1 MSFYTSLT
9 GLNAATSQLA
19 VTSNNIANVGTTGF
33 KRSRAD
39 FGDIFATS
47 PLQKA
52 SSVIGQGVALKQ
64 VSQEFSQGNIAFSA
78 NSLDIAITGDGFFPL
93 KSADGLQ
100 DIFTRNGTFL
110 LNESYNVV
118 NSAGQALIAA
128 AVDSSGKADL
138 DNLSKLLI
146 PRKTSGDA
154 QATSEIQLG
163 LNFPSDAQIPA
174 LPFDRNDPSTYN
186 KTTAIT
192 VYDAGGNDYLATVYY
207 RKTQVATPTDATN
220 KWQTYV
226 YIGDTKLQE
235 LLIQSSDKNG
245 EKQYVNKYGEI
256 RSESD
261 IPPQDIARGV
271 TKLFNLDDL
280 KNPAASSAAI
290 ASGGALL
297 PSQTNEWKNA
307 ITFPEKIDTLLGDGA
322 ASVLSYSMG
331 GGAQTYSFD
340 DGTFTYTG
348 SDLESL
354 VDSITADDALHKY
367 TVELNPT
374 GDTLIVR
381 ANVDQSI
388 MPPIVKALPK
398 IEAEVTDVPMG
409 ASDAPAVVTTDGA
422 ADVTESNLITFQTLN
437 ANDTVTIAGLTFT
450 ATGTVA
456 AADVAAAFA
465 AVSAGNNSTQANTA
479 ITGLSL
485 AGSFTSGTLDGW
497 DPGPVSGAAVPF
509 TSTTANTDVT
519 DIVTSVSAGATALSI
534 VPTSGS
540 AAAIETAQITF
551 KELRGGNSIKISG
564 LTYTASE
571 VTSAEDLAAA
581 FAAVFASTA
590 TITTAEEAN
599 LALTG
604 TTSGP
609 FSGTK
614 VAGWTAGAASGA
626 VVTFTSATA
635 DQNITPDIVT
645 EFIRPQIDLT
655 ATDKT
660 AKFSPIPGATSYVF
674 DDGKFTYTGTT
685 LKELASNITL
695 ANSAHLKYTVS
706 YSAADEQLVVTPAA
720 GISSLDAPYLTAS
733 FDAQADIKFNLSVD
747 GSSELMPPI
756 DLSYLHKL
764 KPEKKFT
771 GVEIAREMTNVINK
785 AFGDDKYFDFTS
797 LAKADTP
804 DTANLF
810 KISINNTKEA
820 TISLSKNTDVPNLA
834 TMTIEEAVA
843 AIQKNVN
850 AAFTDPADPQITV
863 GYNPVKQSFTFKATD
878 EAEISLMAADTVPN
892 QLFGLPTAKVAV
904 DPTTGTY
911 GATVLPNGG
920 YIVDPA
926 DQRFGITVTFDE
938 ANNRFNI
945 ASGTTGDTSSIKI
958 SNATALAS
966 ALFGF
971 PVGTE
976 GTETATSS
984 TPLRGIASQPAV
996 LSGNTIGINL
1006 DNKFRVDGSN
1016 NQFVVTV
1023 DNVTG
1028 LIEMP
1033 QRADYNIEEFR
1044 QELERRI
1051 NSLADSFG
1059 RTVSGVTVEVA
1070 TTPGTN
1076 NKFFKF
1082 TTGTTGDNSFMK
1094 VSANSI
1100 WGLANVDSVRGSTS
1114 RWLEPKQA
1122 MNENGFPLY
1131 VDRDGLETSDP
1142 GSFSED
1148 ETRELWSPIFLD
1160 KGELTFD
1167 TGGNLKSP
1175 VTATEFKSTTIGN
1188 SGATL
1193 QFSIDYGSSTQF
1205 SAPFSV
1211 QKQNQNGRPEGDLI
1225 GVDIADDGLVSASY
1239 SNGNQKSLAKI
1250 VLVNFAAP
1258 TGLRQIGD
1266 SSYYST
1272 SKSGDAKYGE
1282 AGAAGFGTVRAG
1294 ARERA
1299 NVDLTTEL
1307 VELITAQ
1314 RNFQANAK
1322 AIETNNTLTQAII
1335 NIRS

>member
-154 QATSEIQLG
+154 QATSAIQLG
-163 LNFPSDAQIPA
+163 LNFPADAQIPA

-186 KTTAIT
+186 KTTAVT

-207 RKTQVATPTDATN
+207 RKTQVATPLDAAN

-226 YIGDTKLQE
+226 FIGDTKLQE
-235 LLIQSSDKNG
+235 LLIQSTDKNS

-280 KNPAASSAAI
+280 KNPVASSAAT
-290 ASGGALL
+290 ATGGTLL
-297 PSQTNEWKNA
+297 PTQTNEWKNA
-307 ITFPEKIDTLLGDGA
+307 ITFPTKIDTLLDEGAANVLTYKTGAGA
-322 ASVLSYSMG
+322 ASYV
-331 GGAQTYSFD
+331 FD
-340 DGTFTYTG
+340 DGTFSYTS
-348 SDLESL
+348 SDLDTL
-354 VDSITADDALHKY
+354 VDAINADTHDYTVALNATSDALIVTVADEKSITP
-367 TVELNPT
+367 PT
-374 GDTLIVR
+374 
-381 ANVDQSI
+381 
-388 MPPIVKALPK
+388 VKALP
-398 IEAEVTDVPMG
+398 
-409 ASDAPAVVTTDGA
+409 ASTSTLTSDPIPAADAPVVTTTNGSVGVA
-422 ADVTESNLITFQTLN
+422 ETATITFKDMTAGQSV
-437 ANDTVTIAGLTFT
+437 TVAGVKFT
-450 ATGTVA
+450 ASPTLTSPLA
-456 AADVAAAFA
+456 AADVAAIFA
-465 AVSAGNNSTQANTA
+465 
-479 ITGLSL
+479 SL
-485 AGSFTSGTLDGW
+485 AAGDTPSVSSAVGT
-497 DPGPVSGAAVPF
+497 VSGSLADWSSDTVTGTSDVTF
-509 TSTTANTDVT
+509 TSTSTGDVT
-519 DIVTSVSAGATALSI
+519 DISTNALLRPTISAVATFTPVNGAS
-534 VPTSGS
+534 S
-540 AAAIETAQITF
+540 
-551 KELRGGNSIKISG
+551 
-564 LTYTASE
+564 Y
-571 VTSAEDLAAA
+571 A
-581 FAAVFASTA
+581 F
-590 TITTAEEAN
+590 N
-599 LALTG
+599 DG
-604 TTSGP
+604 TT
-609 FSGTK
+609 
-614 VAGWTAGAASGA
+614 
-626 VVTFTSATA
+626 
-635 DQNITPDIVT
+635 
-645 EFIRPQIDLT
+645 
-655 ATDKT
+655 
-660 AKFSPIPGATSYVF
+660 
-674 DDGKFTYTGTT
+674 TYTGST
-685 LKELASNITL
+685 LKALATAITA
-695 ANSAHLKYTVS
+695 ANAAHPNYTVS
-706 YSAADEQLVVTPAA
+706 YNAADEKLIVTPAT
-720 GISSLDAPYLTAS
+720 GQTIDAPDLSAV
-733 FDAQADIKFNLSVD
+733 FDPQADITFDLNVD
-747 GSSELMPPI
+747 GSSTSIPI
-756 DLSYLHKL
+756 DLTYLHNL
-764 KPEKKFT
+764 SPAKKFT
-771 GVEIAREMTNVINK
+771 GVEIAREITNVINK
-785 AFGDDKYFDFTS
+785 AYGDEKYFDFTS
-797 LAKADTP
+797 LASASDTN
-804 DTANLF
+804 TANLF
-810 KISINNTKEA
+810 KLSVNNGTDV
-820 TISLSKNTDVPNLA
+820 TISLTQDTDTTSGDVRNLS
-834 TMTIEEAVA
+834 TMTIEDAVA
-843 AIQKNVN
+843 AIQKKVN
-850 AAFTDPADPQITV
+850 AAFTDSTDPQITV
-863 GYNPVKQSFTFKATD
+863 GYNPVKQSFTFKATN
-878 EAEISLMAADTVPN
+878 EAEISLQAAGTVPN

-911 GATVLPNGG
+911 GAAVLPNGG
-920 YIVDPA
+920 PILDPA

-938 ANNRFNI
+938 ANNNFSI

-958 SNATALAS
+958 SGASALAN

-971 PVGTE
+971 STSVDGS
-976 GTETATSS
+976 ETGTSS
-984 TPLRGIASQPAV
+984 TPLRGIVSEPAV
-996 LSGNTIGINL
+996 LKGNTIGINL
-1006 DNKFRVDGSN
+1006 DNKFRVDGAN

-1044 QELERRI
+1044 QELENRI

-1059 RTVSGVTVEVA
+1059 RTVSGVKVEIG

-1076 NKFFKF
+1076 NKFFNF

-1100 WGLANVDSVRGSTS
+1100 WGLANVDSARGTTS

-1266 SSYYST
+1266 SSYYSP
-1272 SKSGDAKYGE
+1272 SKPGDAKYGE